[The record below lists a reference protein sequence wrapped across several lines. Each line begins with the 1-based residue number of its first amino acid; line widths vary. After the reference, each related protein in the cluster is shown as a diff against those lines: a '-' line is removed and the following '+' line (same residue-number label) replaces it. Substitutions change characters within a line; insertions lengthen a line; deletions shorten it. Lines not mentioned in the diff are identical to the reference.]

1 MRKPSRRE
9 WVLLALVPVVIL
21 IAAGAERDGGGV
33 SEAVAQAKAKGEPR
47 APKVRP
53 APDDATAEG
62 ERALKKERLSGD
74 VLIAQAEELDPAQL
88 RRKPASGEPANAFE
102 SKSWYVPPPPPP
114 PAPPAPPLPPPV
126 PTAPPLPFTYLGQY
140 QDSDKPVILLV
151 KQDRIYTVKAGD
163 VIEGTYRVE
172 GIVGAT
178 LGLTYLP
185 LNIKQ
190 ILNIGTSG

>member
-1 MRKPSRRE
+1 VPALI
-9 WVLLALVPVVIL
+9 LLV
-21 IAAGAERDGGGV
+21 AGAERETGV
-33 SEAVAQAKAKGEPR
+33 KTEATAQPRPKAQAR
-47 APKVRP
+47 AEARP
-53 APDDATAEG
+53 VPG
-62 ERALKKERLSGD
+62 ERL
-74 VLIAQAEELDPAQL
+74 AQAEDLDLAQL
-88 RRKPASGEPANAFE
+88 RRPAAADPANAFE

-114 PAPPAPPLPPPV
+114 PPPPPAPPAPPPAPK
-126 PTAPPLPFTYLGQY
+126 APPLPFTYLGQY

-163 VIEGTYRVE
+163 VIEGTYRVD

-190 ILNIGTSG
+190 ILNIGQAG